1 MENEVHVRVATPE
14 DFEGVMQLA
23 SQVSMENGL
32 FAPTL
37 EMVAGEIWAALHNDH
52 GIVGVIGNTGDM
64 LEGFV
69 LLRVGNTWYSQAE
82 IIEEKTVFVSKK
94 FRSAKGGRA
103 RKLCEFSKKV
113 ADELGLPL
121 LIGILSNQ
129 RTQGKVEMYK
139 SVFGDPAGAFFLYG
153 AHTGAWNKNS
163 QSGIGGEK

>member
-69 LLRVGNTWYSQAE
+69 LLRVGNTW
-82 IIEEKTVFVSKK
+82 
-94 FRSAKGGRA
+94 
-103 RKLCEFSKKV
+103 
-113 ADELGLPL
+113 
-121 LIGILSNQ
+121 
-129 RTQGKVEMYK
+129 
-139 SVFGDPAGAFFLYG
+139 
-153 AHTGAWNKNS
+153 
-163 QSGIGGEK
+163 

>member
-1 MENEVHVRVATPE
+1 MSEEIHVRVATPE
-14 DFEGVMQLA
+14 DFDGVMRLA

-37 EMVAGEIWAALHNDH
+37 EMVAGEIWAALHGDH
-52 GIVGVIGNTGDM
+52 GIVGVIGNTGEQ

-69 LLRVGNTWYSQAE
+69 LLRVGNTWYSQEE

-113 ADELGLPL
+113 ADQLGLPL

-139 SVFGDPAGAFFLYG
+139 RVFGDPAGAFFLYG
-153 AHTGAWNKNS
+153 AHTGVWSKELS
-163 QSGIGGEK
+163 K